1 MKCTTC
7 RHKNTYAC
15 QFFNNPDSCNSYEEY
30 EPNSAIGAINNV
42 EPSDNNTVPLFSSSL
57 LTQRTYVSC
66 EKCGRA
72 TEVDT
77 SVVYASNPPCY
88 KYVCEHCGHVGYTRS
103 LSFNF
108 SDKFYTQPKETK
120 EDVRPS
126 DIPYD
131 EHMKVVH
138 ENEQLKEIIIKLN
151 KKILELENKKDLL

>member
-7 RHKNTYAC
+7 RHKNSYAC

-30 EPNSAIGAINNV
+30 EPNSAVGATPSNNF
-42 EPSDNNTVPLFSSSL
+42 EDNNTVPLFSLSWPV
-57 LTQRTYVSC
+57 QRTYVSC

-77 SVVYASNPPCY
+77 SVVCASNPPCY
-88 KYVCEHCGHVGYTRS
+88 RYVCAHCGHVGYTRS
-103 LSFNF
+103 INFHF
-108 SDKFYTQPKETK
+108 SDKLSEDTK
-120 EDVRPS
+120 GDVSDIPS

-138 ENEQLKEIIIKLN
+138 ENEQLKEIIVKLN